1 MAAARFGR
9 YRLDRLLGSG
19 GMGQVWL
26 AHDTEAGRRCALKLL
41 STELTADETYRRR
54 FEREARAIAGLDSP
68 HIVPIHSHGAVDG
81 RLYIE
86 MAYVEGTDLGARL
99 ASGGPLPAG
108 VAVAV
113 ITQVARALDCAHA
126 AGLVHRDVKPSNIV
140 VRPDG
145 FAVLID
151 FGIAHGVGHTQ
162 MTTAGMAIGT
172 WAYMAPERFS
182 GSADARADVY
192 SLACV
197 FYECLTGKRP
207 FGDTDPAR
215 QMHGHLMTV
224 PPSVAG
230 VPGVPAGFDAVIA
243 RGLAK
248 EPGDRYPSAGEF
260 AAAAVRLL
268 PGSGGPMPT
277 LSMPVPGPEPTLVA
291 TRYETRHAGGA
302 VGGARAGSG
311 VGGAG
316 AIGQPGVAV
325 GQVGPGAVGRP
336 GVAGGQRGGVEQAG
350 AAGAAAGVAAW
361 LGAAV
366 GRSGRGGEPGASGRP
381 IPAVP
386 GSSGP
391 GGAQARVAP
400 HGAVPRPVPA
410 GSPRPAA
417 TGYPVPGRVVAPA
430 SSGSAPDR
438 KWYLRRPA
446 PGGTRPS
453 ASAAALARPL
463 QDYARSFRPA
473 GWNAVQP
480 RRPAHGP
487 AWPSRGGAAPA
498 YPAPPARAPRRRRK
512 RGGLLRRLI
521 LATIVIV
528 IAPFAVA
535 AGCLALIAAGTPD
548 DAERTPPAVQE
559 SLGPARDGKFEFLVT
574 KVESGVA
581 RIGLEAASG
590 AYTVVR
596 MDIRNIS
603 DEPKWYTPFGQK
615 LIDSTGQAHDQDTTA
630 TAWHSTQ
637 QGLGYSFE
645 LAPAASG
652 STVLVFDLPSGTAPA
667 YLELHDFAFSGGVT
681 VGL

>member
-26 AHDTEAGRRCALKLL
+26 AYDTEAGRRVALKLL
-41 STELTADETYRRR
+41 SAALTADETYRRR
-54 FEREARAIAGLDSP
+54 FEREARVIAGLDSP
-68 HIVPIHSHGAVDG
+68 HIVPIHAHGAVDG

-86 MAYVEGTDLGARL
+86 MAYVDGTDLGARL
-99 ASGGPLPAG
+99 ATGGPLPAG

-113 ITQVARALDCAHA
+113 VAQVATALDCAHA

-182 GSADARADVY
+182 GTADARADVY

-197 FYECLTGKRP
+197 LYECLTGKRP
-207 FGDTDPAR
+207 FGDSDPAR

-230 VPGVPAGFDAVIA
+230 LPGVPAEFDAVIA

-248 EPGDRYPSAGEF
+248 EPADRYPSAGEF
-260 AAAAVRLL
+260 AAAAQRVL

-277 LSMPVPGPEPTLVA
+277 LSMPVPGPTPTLVA

-302 VGGARAGSG
+302 AASGAAGP

-316 AIGQPGVAV
+316 
-325 GQVGPGAVGRP
+325 QVG
-336 GVAGGQRGGVEQAG
+336 GVRQSGV
-350 AAGAAAGVAAW
+350 AAGVAAW
-361 LGAAV
+361 VGAAV
-366 GRSGRGGEPGASGRP
+366 GRPSRGGRPGASGAPGWAAPRP
-381 IPAVP
+381 
-386 GSSGP
+386 SHR
-391 GGAQARVAP
+391 GGANAAP
-400 HGAVPRPVPA
+400 PGAASRAAVSAPGPVPA
-410 GSPRPAA
+410 IAPRPAA
-417 TGYPVPGRVVAPA
+417 SAYPVPGRAVAPA
-430 SSGSAPDR
+430 GSGSSPDR
-438 KWYLRRPA
+438 KWYLRRQAPARPPAVRPPA
-446 PGGTRPS
+446 PVPWV
-453 ASAAALARPL
+453 RPL

-473 GWNAVQP
+473 GWGAVQP

-487 AWPSRGGAAPA
+487 AWPSRGGGAPA
-498 YPAPPARAPRRRRK
+498 YPVRPAAAPRRRRK

-548 DAERTPPAVQE
+548 DAERTPPTVQE

-581 RIGLEAASG
+581 RIGLETASG
-590 AYTVVR
+590 AYTVIR
-596 MDIRNIS
+596 MDVRNIS

-637 QGLGYSFE
+637 QGYGHSFE
-645 LAPAASG
+645 LAPAAAG
-652 STVLVFDLPSGTAPA
+652 STILVFDLPDGTAPA
-667 YLELHDFAFSGGVT
+667 YLELHDFAFSDGVT

>member
-26 AHDTEAGRRCALKLL
+26 AHDTEAGRRVALKLL
-41 STELTADETYRRR
+41 SAALTADETYRRR
-54 FEREARAIAGLDSP
+54 FEREAQVVAGLDSP

-86 MAYVEGTDLGARL
+86 MAYVDGTDLGARL

-260 AAAAVRLL
+260 AADAVRLL

-277 LSMPVPGPEPTLVA
+277 LSMPVPGPTPTLVA
-291 TRYETRHAGGA
+291 TRYEPPR
-302 VGGARAGSG
+302 V
-311 VGGAG
+311 
-316 AIGQPGVAV
+316 
-325 GQVGPGAVGRP
+325 
-336 GVAGGQRGGVEQAG
+336 G
-350 AAGAAAGVAAW
+350 AAGAARSAAGPPAGAGQVGAAGVAAGVAAW
-361 LGAAV
+361 IGAAV
-366 GRSGRGGEPGASGRP
+366 GRAGHGAESGTPGQ
-381 IPAVP
+381 P
-386 GSSGP
+386 GSVAGP
-391 GGAQARVAP
+391 GPSSRGAANAAP
-400 HGAVPRPVPA
+400 RGAGRAVVGAPRPVPA
-410 GSPRPAA
+410 IAPRPAA
-417 TGYPVPGRVVAPA
+417 SGYPVPGRAVAPGGNGGAGNLA
-430 SSGSAPDR
+430 SER

-446 PGGTRPS
+446 AGPAQPP
-453 ASAAALARPL
+453 ANWARPI

-487 AWPSRGGAAPA
+487 SWPSRGGSAPA
-498 YPAPPARAPRRRRK
+498 YPVRPARAPRRRRK
-512 RGGLLRRLI
+512 RGGLLRRLV

-548 DAERTPPAVQE
+548 DAEGTPPTVQE

-581 RIGLEAASG
+581 RIGLETASG

-596 MDIRNIS
+596 MDVRNIS

-630 TAWHSTQ
+630 TAWHNAQ
-637 QGLGYSFE
+637 QGYGHSFE
-645 LAPAASG
+645 LAPATSG
-652 STVLVFDLPSGTAPA
+652 STIMVFDLPSGTAPA
-667 YLELHDFAFSGGVT
+667 YLELHDFAFSDGVT